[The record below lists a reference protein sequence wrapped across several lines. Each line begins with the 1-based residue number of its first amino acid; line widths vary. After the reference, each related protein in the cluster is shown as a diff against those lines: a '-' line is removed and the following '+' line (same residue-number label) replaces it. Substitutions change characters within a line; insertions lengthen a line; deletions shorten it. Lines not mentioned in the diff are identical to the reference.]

1 MRIHAARQHEGSPII
16 VPLTNHLEQP
26 SRRRETWILRATSHT
41 VDHPPRPNSM
51 ALRIMIA
58 DVMNRACHRIECV
71 NDGMCGVWC
80 EVCGVKEE
88 NLHGP
93 EWTSLSCGGGECAP
107 SSLFSHRS
115 GCSGSLFELLVCSAL
130 IHSRVIT
137 VVSDASYLVRPI
149 LDPLAFLTPSSC
161 LLLPL
166 APHHERPSCGCQ
178 TAASVGRCAGD
189 DGVLPGGETGA
200 CRREGGDG

>member
-1 MRIHAARQHEGSPII
+1 
-16 VPLTNHLEQP
+16 
-26 SRRRETWILRATSHT
+26 
-41 VDHPPRPNSM
+41 
-51 ALRIMIA
+51 
-58 DVMNRACHRIECV
+58 MNRACHRIECV

-137 VVSDASYLVRPI
+137 CLDA
-149 LDPLAFLTPSSC
+149 DPVT
-161 LLLPL
+161 
-166 APHHERPSCGCQ
+166 Q
-178 TAASVGRCAGD
+178 TAVTTPLRRRTSASSTRHSYWYGRGH
-189 DGVLPGGETGA
+189 TGNR
-200 CRREGGDG
+200 CP

>member
-1 MRIHAARQHEGSPII
+1 
-16 VPLTNHLEQP
+16 
-26 SRRRETWILRATSHT
+26 
-41 VDHPPRPNSM
+41 
-51 ALRIMIA
+51 
-58 DVMNRACHRIECV
+58 MNRACHRIECV

-130 IHSRVIT
+130 IHCRVIT
-137 VVSDASYLVRPI
+137 AE
-149 LDPLAFLTPSSC
+149 C
-161 LLLPL
+161 
-166 APHHERPSCGCQ
+166 
-178 TAASVGRCAGD
+178 
-189 DGVLPGGETGA
+189 
-200 CRREGGDG
+200 